1 MTLAALLAFATTLG
15 TTGCKKKNNLLKIL
29 TELNEQCP
37 IDNGKFTLTGVAIDN
52 NCLTYYEEASKAD
65 FEALDEDAK
74 REELIKSIQGDNK
87 KVVVEIIKANK
98 GLAYV
103 YYESSDSTRE
113 NAKTIKFEPS
123 ELGNLIK

>member
-1 MTLAALLAFATTLG
+1 MTLAALMAFATVLG
-15 TTGCKKKNNLLKIL
+15 TTGCKKKNNLLKIV

-65 FEALDEDAK
+65 FDALDENAK
-74 REELIKSIQGDNK
+74 REELIKSIQGENK
-87 KVVVEIIKANK
+87 KIVTEILRANK

-103 YYESSDSTRE
+103 YYESNDSTRE
-113 NAKTIKFEPS
+113 KAKTIKFEPS
-123 ELGNLIK
+123 ELGSLIK